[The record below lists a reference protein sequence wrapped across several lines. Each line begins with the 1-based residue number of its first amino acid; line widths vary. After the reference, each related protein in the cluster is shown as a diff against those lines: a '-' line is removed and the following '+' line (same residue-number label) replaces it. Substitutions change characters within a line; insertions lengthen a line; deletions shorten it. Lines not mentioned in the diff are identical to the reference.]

1 MHVFYFSLTCV
12 RVCEMTAGKCG
23 SAPAHAA
30 ERVLLLTIY
39 RAPAADA
46 RHQQARPWDEL
57 DIGIFFIIIILN
69 ANVSAPLNV
78 PGEQAEVSVCAR
90 TVRDCVERFG
100 CKRSWTGT
108 AKRGLAWW
116 ALDPVK
122 VTCQYNL
129 IYDGSHCPGVPQGF
143 PLLSLTLNP
152 PASLQS
158 PDWKLVP
165 QESSVAEGSASPS
178 ALLNAGNTETLQLQ
192 SKVIK
197 L

>member
-23 SAPAHAA
+23 SEPAHAA

-78 PGEQAEVSVCAR
+78 PVEHAEVSVCAR
-90 TVRDCVERFG
+90 TVRDCVEWFG

-108 AKRGLAWW
+108 AKRGLAWGV
-116 ALDPVK
+116 LDPVK

-129 IYDGSHCPGVPQGF
+129 WWK
-143 PLLSLTLNP
+143 SLPWSSSGISPFKFNLEP
-152 PASLQS
+152 PPPSLQS